1 MEVKNMDEAT
11 RNMKVAEARTWLE
24 NNDAGIKNTILSSIV
39 DGLEAAITEDEM
51 DDMWTAYRST
61 AHTVEV
67 DNVKV
72 FTMPVKKGRKQ
83 NPILAGS
90 LNVLEPMLLAAFEEL
105 VNNHPIISAI
115 TLPTARS
122 GGVYTQ
128 QELIAELVR
137 SNLDSTKRTFYAERW
152 DGTLNKNDLPTITPN
167 PVVEKDDEEESSE
180 DV

>member
-1 MEVKNMDEAT
+1 MDDAT
-11 RNMKVAEARTWLE
+11 RNMKVTEARTWLE

-39 DGLEAAITEDEM
+39 DGLEAAQTEDEM
-51 DDMWTAYRST
+51 DDMWAAYRST

-90 LNVLEPMLLAAFEEL
+90 LTILEPMLLAAFEEL

-122 GGVYTQ
+122 GGVFTT
-128 QELIAELVR
+128 QELIDELVR

-152 DGTLNKNDLPTITPN
+152 DGTLDKKQLPTITPN
-167 PVVEKDDEEESSE
+167 PVIVAEVKEEEAPAE
-180 DV
+180 DA

>member
-1 MEVKNMDEAT
+1 MDDAT
-11 RNMKVAEARTWLE
+11 RKMKVNEARLWLE
-24 NNDAGIKNTILSSIV
+24 NNDAGIKNVILSSIV
-39 DGLEAAITEDEM
+39 DGLESATSEDEM
-51 DDMWTAYRST
+51 SDMWTAYRAT

-67 DNVKV
+67 DGVKV
-72 FTMPVKKGRKQ
+72 HTMPVKKGRKQ

-90 LNVLEPMLLAAFEEL
+90 LTIIEPMLLAAFEEL

-115 TLPTARS
+115 TLPSARN
-122 GGVYTQ
+122 GGSFTQ

-152 DGTLNKNDLPTITPN
+152 DGTLDTKTNMPTITPN
-167 PVVEKDDEEESSE
+167 PIVVNDDEEEESSE

>member
-1 MEVKNMDEAT
+1 MDEAT
-11 RNMKVAEARTWLE
+11 RNMKVTEARTWLE

-39 DGLEAAITEDEM
+39 DGLEAATTEDEM
-51 DDMWTAYRST
+51 IDMWAAYRST

-67 DNVKV
+67 DGVKV
-72 FTMPVKKGRKQ
+72 HTMPVKKGRKQ

-90 LNVLEPMLLAAFEEL
+90 LTIIEPLLLAAFDEL

-115 TLPTARS
+115 TLPSARS
-122 GGVYTQ
+122 GGVFNTE
-128 QELIAELVR
+128 ELIAELVR

-152 DGTLNKNDLPTITPN
+152 DGTLGKNQMPTITPN
-167 PVVEKDDEEESSE
+167 PIVENDDEEESSE